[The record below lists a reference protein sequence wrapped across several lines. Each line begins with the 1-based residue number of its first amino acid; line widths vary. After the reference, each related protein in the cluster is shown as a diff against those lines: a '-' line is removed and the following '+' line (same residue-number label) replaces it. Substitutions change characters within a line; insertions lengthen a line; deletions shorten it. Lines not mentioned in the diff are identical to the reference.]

1 VIVAIDGPA
10 GSGKSTTARR
20 VAEDLGY
27 YHLDSGLMYRAVA
40 LPLLWSGK
48 PASAVKLQDFADLT
62 ATYEGGMLRLRL
74 AGEDIQPL
82 LRDPEVASMASR
94 VAMLGP
100 VRHALL
106 GMQRSLGERYG
117 AAPGLVAEGRDMG
130 TVVFPEAAVK
140 IFMTASLAVRAQRRH
155 QEFLESGKQANLE
168 VITASIAQRDRQD
181 RERTLSPLRRA
192 SDAISLNTD
201 HYSIDAQVAFV
212 VDHVRNQERV

>member
-20 VAEDLGY
+20 VAEELGY

-40 LPLLWSGK
+40 LPLLRSGK
-48 PASAVKLQDFADLT
+48 PASAVNLQDFTDLT
-62 ATYEGGMLRLRL
+62 ATYEGGVLCLRL

-94 VAMLGP
+94 VARLGS
-100 VRHALL
+100 VRRALL
-106 GMQRSLGERYG
+106 VIQRSLGERYG

-140 IFMTASLAVRAQRRH
+140 IFMTASLAIRAQRRH
-155 QEFLESGKQANLE
+155 QELLESGKQADLE
-168 VITASIAQRDRQD
+168 AITTSIA
-181 RERTLSPLRRA
+181 
-192 SDAISLNTD
+192 
-201 HYSIDAQVAFV
+201 
-212 VDHVRNQERV
+212 